1 MSYLKKLLLPDERIV
16 HIATLHWV
24 IFLPGLM
31 MTVVGGLVGFMSY
44 DIVGRVVGPT
54 MVPYLGRLVAG
65 FALVSAL
72 AGLGLL
78 IGALVR
84 QSATE
89 LAITNR
95 RLIAKYGFI
104 SRSTFEIMVNRVTG
118 VNFDQTI
125 CGRILGYGTILVHG
139 AGGDVS
145 PFDIVSNPQIFQ
157 RALMDVVEH
166 GTRDFSPNRS

>member
-1 MSYLKKLLLPDERIV
+1 MSYLQKMLLPDERIV

-24 IFLPGLM
+24 IFIPGLLF
-31 MTVVGGLVGFMSY
+31 TAAGIFFGLYGHDLVSDFVGAAFAPVIGK
-44 DIVGRVVGPT
+44 I
-54 MVPYLGRLVAG
+54 VAG
-65 FALVSAL
+65 GALVCSL

-78 IGALVR
+78 TGAVVR

-104 SRSTFEIMVNRVTG
+104 SRSTFEIMINRVTG

-125 CGRILGYGTILVHG
+125 TGRMLGFGTILVHG
-139 AGGDVS
+139 AGGDIS
-145 PFDIVSNPQIFQ
+145 PFDGVANPQLFQ
-157 RALMDVVEH
+157 RALMDTVEH
-166 GTRDFSPNRS
+166 GR